1 MHRRKTQFARRINRA
16 ALSLER
22 RGVVA
27 TYELHDRMLANKD
40 ARRRLARER
49 PVLDE
54 TQEHIL
60 TELRDQ
66 GYALLSFTDLFS
78 DPETWS
84 DLDAS
89 AGRFIAETEQGLA
102 REAASGAV
110 APELSR
116 RAGKEF
122 VIRRY
127 PHGSRLDFD
136 DPWLRVA
143 ASRRMLDIANAYHG
157 FWSKLEYVDLWYT
170 PPVSAALERRV
181 SQNWHRDYNDRHL
194 LKAFIYLVDV
204 DEETGP
210 FEFIPGSEPGGP
222 YGKLWHPWRPA
233 GPAYPPPEDF
243 EKEIA
248 RLTVRTFTGPK
259 ATMLFCNTA
268 GLHRGGFATGKARV
282 LATFT
287 YDSAAALRALT
298 VRNFTFTGEHG
309 PSLDPVVR
317 YALS

>member
-16 ALSLER
+16 ALSVER
-22 RGVVA
+22 RGIAA
-27 TYELHDRMLANKD
+27 TYELHDRVLANTA
-40 ARRRLARER
+40 ARRRLARAE
-49 PVLDE
+49 PTLDD
-54 TQEHIL
+54 TQQQVVEH
-60 TELRDQ
+60 LRDE
-66 GYALLSFTDLFS
+66 GYALLSFSDLFA
-78 DPETWS
+78 DPQDWS
-84 DLDAS
+84 PLDAS
-89 AGRFIAETEQGLA
+89 ASRFIAETEDGLA
-102 REAASGAV
+102 REAATGQV
-110 APELSR
+110 ATELSR

-127 PHGSRLDFD
+127 PYDTTLGLD
-136 DPWLRVA
+136 DPWLYLA

-170 PPVSAALERRV
+170 PPVSAVTPRRV

-210 FEFIPGSEPGGP
+210 FEFLPGSQPGGM
-222 YGKLWHPWRPA
+222 YGNLWPWRPA
-233 GPAYPPPEDF
+233 GEAYPPLDDF
-243 EKEIA
+243 EQRA
-248 RLTVRTFTGPK
+248 AMLPVRTFTGPK

-287 YDSAAALRALT
+287 YDSAAALKALS
-298 VRNFTFTGEHG
+298 VRNFRFAGG
-309 PSLDPVVR
+309 NGSPLDPVVR